1 MVLVFSL
8 CPRCSS
14 VTSVVKDFE
23 FDFLFVFPRV
33 SVVDDNL
40 PMRICVFCG
49 SSFGARPMY
58 KVAAKEL
65 GELMAQRG
73 IGLVFGGGCIGLM
86 GTIAD
91 AVLAKGGEAI
101 GVIPDGL
108 MRREIGHRGVTKL
121 HVVETMHQRK
131 AMMADLADAF
141 IALPGGYGT
150 LEEFAEI
157 VTWSQLGIQTKP
169 CALLNIDG
177 YWDGLLAFLDHA
189 VTEDF
194 VREENRALIVVG
206 STPRE
211 LLDKVLQWAPPGHV
225 EKWLD
230 KSRT

>member
-1 MVLVFSL
+1 
-8 CPRCSS
+8 
-14 VTSVVKDFE
+14 
-23 FDFLFVFPRV
+23 
-33 SVVDDNL
+33 
-40 PMRICVFCG
+40 MRICVFCG
-49 SSFGARPMY
+49 SSFGARPAY
-58 KVAAKEL
+58 KAAAKEL

-91 AVLAKGGEAI
+91 AVLAKGGEAV

-157 VTWSQLGIQTKP
+157 VTWSQLGIQVKP

-177 YWDGLLAFLDHA
+177 YWDGLLEFLDHA
-189 VTEDF
+189 VNEDF

-206 STPRE
+206 STPRD
-211 LLDKVLQWAPPGHV
+211 LLDKVLRWTPPAHV